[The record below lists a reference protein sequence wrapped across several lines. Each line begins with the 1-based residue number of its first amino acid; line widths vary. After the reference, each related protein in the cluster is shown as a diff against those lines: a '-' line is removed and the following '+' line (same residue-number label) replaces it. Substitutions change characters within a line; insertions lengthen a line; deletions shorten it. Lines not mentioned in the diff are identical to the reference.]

1 MGNFLFTITL
11 GTILYFLYGSL
22 VFWSVGSALAVLFI
36 ALMFIDIKDT
46 QEKIEKQSNKLLYR
60 LDKALF

>member
-11 GTILYFLYGSL
+11 GAILYFLYGSL

-36 ALMFIDIKDT
+36 ALMFIDIKET
-46 QEKIEKQSNKLLYR
+46 QEKIEEKSNNLVYKL
-60 LDKALF
+60 DNALF

>member
-1 MGNFLFTITL
+1 MGNFIFTITL

-22 VFWSVGSALAVLFI
+22 VFWSLGSALAVLFI

-46 QEKIEKQSNKLLYR
+46 EENIKKKSNKFVYR